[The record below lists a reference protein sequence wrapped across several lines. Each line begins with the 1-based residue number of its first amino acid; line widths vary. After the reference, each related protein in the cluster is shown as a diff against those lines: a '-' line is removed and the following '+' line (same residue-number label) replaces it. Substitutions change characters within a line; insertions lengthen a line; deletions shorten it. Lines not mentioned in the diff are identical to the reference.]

1 MKKNNYVMDYSY
13 DWYQSFNNWEEF
25 YKLKISG
32 VKLDVNKKREKV
44 TAFKS
49 ICLDNNEELRDFS
62 SMSSLERGCRDS
74 DGMLNQIDEDEFEEE
89 EK

>member
-1 MKKNNYVMDYSY
+1 MKKNNYAMDYSY

-44 TAFKS
+44 ITFNS
-49 ICLDNNEELRDFS
+49 ICLDNNEDLRGFT
-62 SMSSLERGCRDS
+62 SMSSGSLEG
-74 DGMLNQIDEDEFEEE
+74 DGMLNQIDEDELEEE
-89 EK
+89 EKHQ